1 MHAAFAREPGGG
13 ELHAGAGAAGR
24 WRWRWHGDGGW
35 GVCGCGSGAG
45 EPAGAGAGAGAG
57 PRAGAL
63 AATRDS
69 DVPVG
74 GRGDGVSGGATAVVC
89 GGVAAGGGDG
99 GGGADGGGGVSE
111 GVEERAG
118 EFAAGGCE
126 CERAAGVCGQDC
138 VYGEVC
144 WAAVCRFSCPFP
156 ARAGLVYGRGDQWR
170 LDAVGSSIGLESG

>member
-1 MHAAFAREPGGG
+1 VHAALTREPGGG
-13 ELHAGAGAAGR
+13 ELHARAGAAG
-24 WRWRWHGDGGW
+24 RWRWHGDGGW
-35 GVCGCGSGAG
+35 GVCGCGCGCGYGSGAG
-45 EPAGAGAGAGAG
+45 EAAGARAGAG

-63 AATRDS
+63 AAARDS

-74 GRGDGVSGGATAVVC
+74 GRGDGAPGGAAAVVC

-99 GGGADGGGGVSE
+99 GGEADGGGGVSE

-126 CERAAGVCGQDC
+126 RERAAGVWGQGC

-144 WAAVCRFSCPFP
+144 WAAVCRFPCPFP
-156 ARAGLVYGRGDQWR
+156 ARASLVYGRRDQ
-170 LDAVGSSIGLESG
+170 

>member
-1 MHAAFAREPGGG
+1 MHAALARKPGGG

-24 WRWRWHGDGGW
+24 SCWRWHGDGGL
-35 GVCGCGSGAG
+35 GVCGCGGAARA
-45 EPAGAGAGAGAG
+45 EAG

-69 DVPVG
+69 DIPVG
-74 GRGDGVSGGATAVVC
+74 GRGDGVSGGAAAVVC
-89 GGVAAGGGDG
+89 GGVAAGEGDG

-126 CERAAGVCGQDC
+126 CERAAGVWG
-138 VYGEVC
+138 
-144 WAAVCRFSCPFP
+144 
-156 ARAGLVYGRGDQWR
+156 
-170 LDAVGSSIGLESG
+170 